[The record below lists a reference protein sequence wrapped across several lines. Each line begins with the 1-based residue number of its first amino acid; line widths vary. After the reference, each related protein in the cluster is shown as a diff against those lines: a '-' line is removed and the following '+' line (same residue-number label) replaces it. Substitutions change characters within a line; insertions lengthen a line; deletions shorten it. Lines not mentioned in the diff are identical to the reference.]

1 MTELLKEFV
10 VVGIV
15 VDLALGVNILA
26 DAASNSVKEVESDLY
41 KSFDNEF
48 SSSSSS
54 STGITVVVV
63 VDDKSSTTTS
73 SPSADVSVVV
83 VDELSNQGM
92 NFACP

>member
-1 MTELLKEFV
+1 MTELLKEFVVV

-48 SSSSSS
+48 SSSSS
-54 STGITVVVV
+54 TGITVV

-73 SPSADVSVVV
+73 SPSVDVSVVV

>member
-1 MTELLKEFV
+1 MTELSKDFV
-10 VVGIV
+10 VVVVIV

-54 STGITVVVV
+54 STGITVVV
-63 VDDKSSTTTS
+63 DDKSSTTTS
-73 SPSADVSVVV
+73 SPSVDVSVVV

>member
-1 MTELLKEFV
+1 MTELLKEFVV

-48 SSSSSS
+48 SSSSS
-54 STGITVVVV
+54 TGITVV

-73 SPSADVSVVV
+73 SPSVDVSVVV